1 MFLRLENQYS
11 LQGFYGNNGR
21 SVELAEYEV
30 MMVFDKGKE
39 SEVNCVI
46 FFSEGGT
53 TEKCVCPFFGAVE
66 ARYRSLGKSSSFH

>member
-1 MFLRLENQYS
+1 MFLHLENQYP
-11 LQGFYGNNGR
+11 LQVFYVTNGR
-21 SVELAEYEV
+21 SVELGEYEV
-30 MMVFDKGKE
+30 MVIFDKGKE

-66 ARYRSLGKSSSFH
+66 ARYRSLGKSSWFH